1 MDYTQN
7 TKEELILRINQLER
21 LNLELLK
28 ENDEELSF
36 AWTGSLGKWYL
47 DFSSGFVVFN
57 SLKIQALGY
66 TLDEVPY
73 PTPYTF
79 FTSLVHP
86 DDYVKTMKSMRDNM
100 LQNTP
105 VYEVEY
111 RIRAKDGSWK
121 WYYDRGLVTQRDEN
135 NNATFAAGIVF
146 DITNKKEDELRML
159 KESQEFKQSS
169 LTDALTGIMN
179 RRAILDELSKRMN
192 HHIYNFE
199 HLSILMID
207 IDDFKKINDEFGHLK
222 GDEVLITVSQKIS
235 EAIREFDTVG
245 RYGGEEFLVV
255 LPNADLQIAHHV
267 SERIRFHIEH
277 TLFETIGKVTISGGY
292 VEYTN
297 ETIQE
302 LIDIADH
309 HLYQAKRSGKNRVN
323 GNFQK

>member
-1 MDYTQN
+1 MDYSHYTN
-7 TKEELILRINQLER
+7 DELILRIKQLER

-28 ENDEELSF
+28 ENDDDLSL

-47 DFSSGFVVFN
+47 DFSSGYATYN
-57 SLKIQALGY
+57 TQKILALGY
-66 TLDEVPY
+66 TMDEVPQ

-79 FTSLVHP
+79 FTNLIHP
-86 DDYVKTMKSMRDNM
+86 DDYDKTMKSMRDNM

-111 RIRAKDGSWK
+111 RILAKDGSWK

-146 DITNKKEDELRML
+146 DITNKKEDELRKL

-179 RRAILDELSKRMN
+179 RRAILDELSRRMN

-207 IDDFKKINDEFGHLK
+207 IDDFKKINDEFGHIR
-222 GDEVLITVSQKIS
+222 GDEVLITVSHKIS

-255 LPNADLQIAHHV
+255 LPNANLQSAHDV
-267 SERIRFHIEH
+267 SERIRSNIEKI
-277 TLFETIGKVTISGGY
+277 LFETIGQVTISGCY
-292 VEYTN
+292 VE
-297 ETIQE
+297 
-302 LIDIADH
+302 
-309 HLYQAKRSGKNRVN
+309 
-323 GNFQK
+323 